1 MSFPTSLFL
10 PHHPTYLSGLICCQR
25 DVSTA
30 GTITASTI
38 MTEGMRWRTRES
50 NSIRAMFFFFLSI
63 AHPEPRGAFDTHVH
77 TALAWSYSHCIFDQI
92 GFSLR
97 GKAYVPFGIWKHE
110 KRWLSQSNLVL
121 FRPLPVRL
129 SISRW
134 RARRREMGEILHGG
148 SSERTEGRGRQHGR
162 HVWKKGQS
170 WTRRLGAGAYT
181 RPMWARGQARRGCSA
196 AAIASLKRV

>member
-10 PHHPTYLSGLICCQR
+10 SHHPTYLSGLICCQR
-25 DVSTA
+25 NVSTA

-50 NSIRAMFFFFLSI
+50 NSIRAMFFCFLFI

-77 TALAWSYSHCIFDQI
+77 TALAWSYSHCIFDKI

-110 KRWLSQSNLVL
+110 TRWLSPTSNLVL
-121 FRPLPVRL
+121 FRRLPVRL

-134 RARRREMGEILHGG
+134 RARRREMGEILHVVVHLRGLRGG
-148 SSERTEGRGRQHGR
+148 KHGR
-162 HVWKKGQS
+162 HAWKKEQS
-170 WTRRLGAGAYT
+170 WTRRLGAGT
-181 RPMWARGQARRGCSA
+181 
-196 AAIASLKRV
+196 